1 VKLAAHCRISVPRL
15 DQRRE
20 VERGWRFRGLIEVV
34 RRTHVR
40 CCSAGSEL
48 RSAQRL
54 GAAQKGMEQMDRIHS
69 IGIASGVAA
78 LLIAPALA
86 QAPPASPPRAADAN
100 QQRPANATLPV
111 GSVLKSQD
119 DWRGRTVIG
128 AAVFDDN
135 GRRIAT
141 INDLLITDDGRVDQA
156 VLSVGR
162 VSRKL
167 VAVPFEHLRFEPSR
181 LGGMPMF
188 AGEGQAV
195 PAVPGDIKT
204 YGAVLPGATTDS
216 LAKMEAF
223 RFAP

>member
-1 VKLAAHCRISVPRL
+1 
-15 DQRRE
+15 
-20 VERGWRFRGLIEVV
+20 
-34 RRTHVR
+34 
-40 CCSAGSEL
+40 
-48 RSAQRL
+48 
-54 GAAQKGMEQMDRIHS
+54 MDRIRS
-69 IGIASGVAA
+69 SGIAAGVAA

-86 QAPPASPPRAADAN
+86 QAPPPSPPRAADNTN
-100 QQRPANATLPV
+100 QQRTANATLPV
-111 GSVLKSQD
+111 GSVLKSQN

-141 INDLLITDDGRVDQA
+141 INDLLITDDGRVDQV

-167 VAVPFEHLRFEPSR
+167 VAVPFERLRFEPSR
-181 LGGMPMF
+181 VGGMPMF

-195 PAVPGDIKT
+195 PAVPSNITT
-204 YGAVLPGATTDS
+204 YGAVLPGATMDS